1 MTDGAKNAFDKAG
14 KQQRNCQTQI
24 IATLGPASSTYETI
38 RALYE
43 AGVDCFRL
51 NFSHGTHADHRKNV
65 EIIRQLERDTGAAIG
80 IMADLQGPK
89 LRIGTFAAGPVP
101 LQEGM
106 RIRFDLDPTPG
117 DATRVCF
124 PHPEIIR
131 ALEPGAKFLMDDGN
145 VGMVIA
151 EKGDGYVTAEVR
163 YGETLSDRKGVNVPD
178 LSLPVETLT
187 AKDRA
192 DLEFALSLG
201 VDWVAQS
208 FVQTGADAK
217 ECRDLIAGRA
227 KHIVKMEKPA
237 AVNNADDIIAIADA
251 IMVARGDLGV
261 EIPFEQVPAVQK
273 VLTYKGRIAGKPV
286 VIATQMMD
294 SMRENP
300 RPTRAEVSDV
310 AQAVFDG
317 ASAVMLSG
325 ETSVGKFP
333 VQSVEAMDKI
343 CFEMENGTIYSLAMQ
358 AEDKAPRRA
367 TPFLPRPPKPPVSPS
382 GKNTPS
388 P

>member
-1 MTDGAKNAFDKAG
+1 MTDLKESFRGAGTQA
-14 KQQRNCQTQI
+14 RNCQTQI
-24 IATLGPASSTYETI
+24 IATLGPASSSYETI
-38 RALYE
+38 RTLYE

-51 NFSHGTHADHRKNV
+51 NFSHGTHEDHRKSA
-65 EIIRQLERDTGAAIG
+65 EIIRQIERDTGAVIG

-89 LRIGTFAAGPVP
+89 LRIGTFSGGSIT
-101 LQEGM
+101 LREGM
-106 RIRFDLDPTPG
+106 RLRFDLDPTPG
-117 DATRVCF
+117 DEKRVCF
-124 PHPEIIR
+124 PHPEIIK

-163 YGETLSDRKGVNVPD
+163 YGEKLSDRKGVNVPD
-178 LSLPVETLT
+178 LSLPVQTLT
-187 AKDRA
+187 PKDRT

-201 VDWVAQS
+201 VDWIAQS
-208 FVQTGADAK
+208 FVQTGADVE
-217 ECRDLIAGRA
+217 ECKALIAGRA

-237 AVNNADDIIAIADA
+237 AVKNADEIIAAADA

-333 VQSVEAMDKI
+333 VPSVEAMDKI
-343 CFEMENGTIYSLAMQ
+343 CFEMENGTIYNLALQ

-367 TPFLPRPPKPPVSPS
+367 TPFVPRPPKPPVSGPG
-382 GKNTPS
+382 GKSS
-388 P
+388 PAP